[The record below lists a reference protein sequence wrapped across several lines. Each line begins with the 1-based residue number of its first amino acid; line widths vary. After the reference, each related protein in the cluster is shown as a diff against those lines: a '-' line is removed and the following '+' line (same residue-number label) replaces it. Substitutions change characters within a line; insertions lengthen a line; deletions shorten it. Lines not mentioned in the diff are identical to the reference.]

1 MKKSF
6 ILISFCVLAFSASAQ
21 FKVQSNG
28 NIAIQTTSTAQSP
41 ISINSAGSNSTYIY
55 CNTNGKNGISL
66 NAIGN
71 SNMSSI
77 TGGSF
82 SSVSATKSI
91 GLQGSATNGTTN
103 IGVKGN
109 ALNGTK
115 VIGLLGYIKTNNS
128 TPNPTTGAGIYASIE
143 DSDWGSCLT
152 SDFYSGFF
160 NGKVKVIGSIT
171 ATTTLQ
177 GALLGESSSESGSSS
192 SGLSLRSASISGSL
206 SGLNVTTYQ
215 KERPEIPRDTE
226 IIYDING
233 DILERGEALEPDIMD
248 EQFYGKTHFALDADR
263 LEETFPDL
271 VYVNKDGC
279 KVINYVEMIPLLVQS
294 INELSAEIEV
304 LKGQT
309 SDGTARKARSAT
321 NIQNSSKTQNKLY
334 QNTPNPFKEQTVIR
348 FFLAD
353 DVQDAAICIFDM
365 TGKTIKKMPVSS
377 GMESVS
383 VGGYELGEGMF
394 LYSLVVN
401 GQEIDTKR
409 MIISK

>member
-1 MKKSF
+1 MKKVSLF
-6 ILISFCVLAFSASAQ
+6 ISFCVLAVSASAQ
-21 FKVQSNG
+21 FKVLGNG
-28 NIAIQTTSTAQSP
+28 NVSIENTSTGRS
-41 ISINSAGSNSTYIY
+41 ISFNGAGTSSYYIN
-55 CNTNGKNGISL
+55 CNATSKNGISTT
-66 NAIGN
+66 AIGN

-77 TGGSF
+77 YGGSF
-82 SSVSATKSI
+82 ISRLGTKSI
-91 GLQGSATNGTTN
+91 GLSGNASYSTTTSIGVLGSATSSTICVGVYGT
-103 IGVKGN
+103 IYGD
-109 ALNGTK
+109 
-115 VIGLLGYIKTNNS
+115 
-128 TPNPTTGAGIYASIE
+128 TG
-143 DSDWGSCLT
+143 GSVLT
-152 SDFYSGFF
+152 SGDQYAGFF
-160 NGKVKVIGSIT
+160 NGNVKVDGHFTST
-171 ATTTLQ
+171 RTLQ
-177 GALLGESSSESGSSS
+177 GTLLGESCSESGSSS
-192 SGLSLRSASISGSL
+192 NGFSLRSASIAGSL

-215 KERPEIPRDTE
+215 KERPVQPEYIEVIDDTDGS
-226 IIYDING
+226 IIQKAV
-233 DILERGEALEPDIMD
+233 ESEPDIMD

-294 INELSAEIEV
+294 INELNAKIEM
-304 LKGQT
+304 LEGQT
-309 SDGTARKARSAT
+309 SEETARKARSAT

-353 DVQDAAICIFDM
+353 DVQDASICIFDM
-365 TGKTIKKMPVSS
+365 TGKIIKKFPVSS
-377 GMESVS
+377 GMDSVS